1 MRQVFF
7 IVLILFL
14 SSISVMGQK
23 NDGGFSIPPRRF
35 RQDIRPEIK
44 DSLDR
49 LLDSLAHRNDS
60 LKVYGYSDKRQLPG
74 NPYLRPRHF
83 NDDDMVF
90 NPGPSFDRM
99 PNADVTT
106 PGVYYTLKIV
116 PPVRGFPKQYRFN
129 KPYSYR

>member
-1 MRQVFF
+1 MRQVIF

-14 SSISVMGQK
+14 SNISVMGQSY
-23 NDGGFSIPPRRF
+23 DGGRFIPPKSF
-35 RQDIRPEIK
+35 RQYIKPEIK

-49 LLDSLAHRNDS
+49 RWDSIAHQNDS
-60 LKVYGYSDKRQLPG
+60 LKVYGYFDKRRLP
-74 NPYLRPRHF
+74 NPYLRPHHF

-106 PGVYYTLKIV
+106 PGVHNTLKIV
-116 PPVRGFPKQYRFN
+116 PYERYFPKKYRFN
-129 KPYSYR
+129 KPYSHP